1 MIYILLIMSIL
12 ISQARIVTQDRQK
25 RIFEGSVLVEGNN
38 IAEVSKK
45 QISQEAEWKIDGKD
59 KLLLPGLINLH
70 THLPMGLLRGY
81 GDDLPLDQWLA
92 ECIWPVERRLNPR
105 IIRIGSKL
113 GLVELI
119 ASGTTCFADMYFFE
133 DEIAKVTQS
142 IGLRAYLGFSLMDQG
157 TPELEAKEQF
167 PKLEQFI
174 EGWKQSNLVKPVVA
188 PHSCYTCSPEILAR
202 AAEVA
207 KKHEV
212 LLHTHCCETR
222 KEVYECQAR
231 YGKRPIEL
239 FKQCGL
245 LNSKTILAHCC
256 WLTKAEIKEIARAK
270 ASIAHNPVSNMKLAT
285 GSASPLTEI
294 LKAKISVGLG
304 TDGAASNNTLDLFET
319 MKLASLLQK
328 HSRWDPT
335 ALPAQQVLDLA
346 TLGGAKSLGMIDKL
360 GSIEEGKLADLI
372 VIDLKQ
378 PHLKPF
384 HNPLSTLV
392 YAAKGS
398 DVCTTIVNGKLLMY
412 EHKFMTCDYEEA
424 LEEANQAALEFIG
437 KI

>member
-1 MIYILLIMSIL
+1 MSIL
-12 ISQARIVTQDRQK
+12 ISQARIVTQDKQR
-25 RIFEGSVLVEGNN
+25 RIFEGSVLVEGNR

-45 QISQEAEWKIDGKD
+45 HIGEEREWKIDGKD

-81 GDDLPLDQWLA
+81 GDDLPLDRWLT
-92 ECIWPVERRLNPR
+92 ECIWPVEKRLNPR
-105 IIRIGSKL
+105 TIGIGSKL
-113 GLVELI
+113 GLLELI

-133 DEIAKVTQS
+133 DEIARVTES
-142 IGLRAYLGFSLMDQG
+142 IGLRAFLGFSLMDQG
-157 TPELEAKEQF
+157 TPELESREMF

-174 EGWKQSNLVKPVVA
+174 ERWKKSDLVKPVVA
-188 PHSCYTCSPEILAR
+188 PHSCYTCSPKTLAR
-202 AAEVA
+202 AAGVA
-207 KKHEV
+207 KKHGV
-212 LLHTHCCETR
+212 LMHTHCCETR
-222 KEVYECQAR
+222 KEVYECQAK
-231 YGKRPIEL
+231 YNKRPIEL
-239 FKQCGL
+239 FKECGVL
-245 LNSKTILAHCC
+245 TPKTILAHCC
-256 WLTKAEIKEIARAK
+256 WLTKEEIKEIARAR

-285 GSASPLTEI
+285 GSALPLPEI

-335 ALPAQQVLDLA
+335 ALPAQEVLDLA
-346 TLGGAKSLGMIDKL
+346 TLGGAKSLGMMDKL

-372 VIDLKQ
+372 LIDLKQ
-378 PHLKPF
+378 PHLKPL
-384 HNPLSTLV
+384 HNPLSTLI

-398 DVCTTIVNGKLLMY
+398 DVCTTIVNGKLLMHK
-412 EHKFMTCDYEEA
+412 HKFMSCDYEEA
-424 LEEANQAALEFIG
+424 LEEVNQATLELTG